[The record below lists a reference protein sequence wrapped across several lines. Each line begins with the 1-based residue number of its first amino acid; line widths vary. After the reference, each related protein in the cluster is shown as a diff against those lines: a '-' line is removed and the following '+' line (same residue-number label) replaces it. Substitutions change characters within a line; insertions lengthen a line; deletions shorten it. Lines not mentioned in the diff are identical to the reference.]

1 MSFLSSAFK
10 LGFQISPIILTGG
23 VATNIPGGM
32 LPIVSITEAAN
43 FVTGLL
49 SGGTETSLDDFFAH
63 FQPAP
68 GMTLV
73 ENAVGHYPFA
83 NQAIAANAIIAQPLR
98 LSMLMICP
106 VKSEGGYIAK
116 LATMSALKAVLAQ
129 HGASGGLY
137 TVATPSG
144 ILPNGILLTLR
155 DISAGDT
162 KQVQHTWQWDFE
174 FPLVTLQQAEQAQNT
189 LTSKLTNGLPT
200 DGSLSGAGSTI
211 GIPASGAAPSLIPA
225 AQPLSGVLA
234 PAGSP
239 LAIQL
244 NSTPGAFSSGGLNFG
259 PTFTQ

>member
-63 FQPAP
+63 FQPTP
-68 GMTLV
+68 GMTLI

-83 NQAIAANAIIAQPLR
+83 NQAVAANAIISQPLR

-106 VKSEGGYIAK
+106 VKSDGGYVAK
-116 LATMSALKAVLAQ
+116 LATMSALQAVLLQ
-129 HGASGGLY
+129 HNAAGGLY
-137 TVATPSG
+137 TVATLSG
-144 ILPNGILLTLR
+144 IQTNGILLSLK
-155 DISAGDT
+155 DVSSGET

-174 FPLVTLQQAEQAQNT
+174 FPLVTLQQANQAQNT
-189 LTSKLTNGLPT
+189 LMSKLTNGLPT
-200 DGSLSGAGSTI
+200 DGSLSGTGSTI
-211 GIPASGAAPSLIPA
+211 GIPPSGAAPSVVPA
-225 AQPLSGVLA
+225 AQSLSGASASGPFMLGG
-234 PAGSP
+234 PATS
-239 LAIQL
+239 
-244 NSTPGAFSSGGLNFG
+244 
-259 PTFTQ
+259 